1 MLIPGYPHEKIK
13 TLLSEKRSI
22 VLFATDIY
30 LMLGVIVF
38 GWNPARMIGFCLF
51 DAWICLLSYIIYNLL
66 SKYSREVI
74 IIFIATALVS
84 FVFWIALL
92 AIASTSN
99 NLSTGHTS
107 PDLDKLL
114 FPYYDVAI
122 FLFGSVT
129 AHILNVKRYLKYP
142 VRISRPAFSIFIGLM
157 IFMVPFLYIFNTVL
171 MFIHIP
177 LKISLIISFIT
188 ARHLI
193 EQRRYRSF
201 KEIEKEIALLK
212 AS

>member
-1 MLIPGYPHEKIK
+1 MQISGFPREKIK
-13 TLLSEKRSI
+13 MLLNEKRSI
-22 VLFATDIY
+22 VLFATDVY
-30 LMLGVIVF
+30 LILGVIVF

-51 DAWICLLSYIIYNLL
+51 DAWICLLSYVIYNII
-66 SKYSREVI
+66 SKYTREVI
-74 IIFIATALVS
+74 TIFIATALVS
-84 FVFWIALL
+84 LVFWFALL

-107 PDLDKLL
+107 PDIDKLL

-122 FLFGSVT
+122 FIFGSVT
-129 AHILNVKRYLKYP
+129 SHILNVRRYIRYP
-142 VRISRPAFSIFIGLM
+142 VEISRPAFSIFIGLM

-171 MFIHIP
+171 MSILIP

-193 EQRRYRSF
+193 EHRRYRSF
-201 KEIEKEIALLK
+201 KEIENEIALLK
-212 AS
+212 AY